1 MEEGGLFG
9 TFIAAKSRSH
19 NPKITI
25 LDTLIKK
32 PAVLSR
38 FNDLL
43 IQKIQTN
50 IENRFQSLISDFRIL

>member
-1 MEEGGLFG
+1 MEEVGLFG
-9 TFIAAKSRSH
+9 KFIAAKNRSH

-43 IQKIQTN
+43 I
-50 IENRFQSLISDFRIL
+50 